1 MSKYI
6 HITAT
11 HNQQSPAK
19 LLPTVLNLVKPQS
32 VIDVGCGIGTFLAVL
47 QKMGL
52 QDVMGVEG
60 AWLNPQMLEV
70 DKQLVQIAD
79 LEKPLYINRKFDMA
93 ICLEVAE
100 HLQESSAATIVQSLV
115 GLSDI
120 ILFSAALPGQGGQ
133 NHINEQWPSYWQEK
147 FKVHGYDFYDCFR
160 SELWNDR
167 DIQPWYKQ
175 NMFLVVKEGIAINQ
189 LQPVGTLEEKVH
201 PEIFAYGSNNYHAL
215 VAGTKPLGMYLKLLG
230 KAILV
235 KLGLHKAVPTT
246 NSKKYLP

>member
-19 LLPTVLNLVKPQS
+19 LLPTVLDLVNPQS
-32 VIDVGCGIGTFLAVL
+32 VVDVGCGTGTFLAVL

-52 QDVMGVEG
+52 QDVAGFEG
-60 AWLNPQMLEV
+60 PWLDKQMLEV
-70 DKQLVQIAD
+70 DQKLVDIVD
-79 LEKPLYINRKFDMA
+79 LEKPLSINRKFDMA

-100 HLQESSAATIVQSLV
+100 HLQESSAPTIVQTLV

-147 FKVHGYDFYDCFR
+147 FKAHGYVFYDCFR
-160 SELWNDR
+160 SQLWNDK

-175 NMFLVVKEGIAINQ
+175 NMFLVVKQGVTIPQ
-189 LQPVGTLEEKVH
+189 LQATDVLEEKVH
-201 PEIFAYGSNNYHAL
+201 PEVFAYISNDYHAL
-215 VAGTKPLGMYLKLLG
+215 VQGRQPLGRYMKLLI
-230 KAILV
+230 KALLV
-235 KLGLHKAVPTT
+235 KLGARKAIPTT
-246 NSKKYLP
+246 NSQKYLP